1 MAVIP
6 CCFLR
11 VTVGSTERAFLI
23 TGGLPVVLHPRPWTS
38 CLYPLLCSISP
49 RIRRQLLLRSPLG
62 ATVAFGYPSS
72 LSNWG
77 RTCFLDFARLSARL
91 DPMRKVGTL
100 AERTCKQPGLPGTQ
114 PQPRGYSR
122 YARNP
127 QAERSHQENDQKVDL
142 KFR

>member
-1 MAVIP
+1 
-6 CCFLR
+6 
-11 VTVGSTERAFLI
+11 
-23 TGGLPVVLHPRPWTS
+23 VLHPRPWTS

-77 RTCFLDFARLSARL
+77 RTCFLDFAQLSDRL
-91 DPMRKVGTL
+91 DPIQKAGTL

-114 PQPRGYSR
+114 QGGGTLRR
-122 YARNP
+122 
-127 QAERSHQENDQKVDL
+127 
-142 KFR
+142 